1 MHGIEWHESN
11 SVGVPSI
18 DDQHKR
24 LMALT
29 NRLFLAIMDE
39 TGETALEGVLNDLAD
54 YAVYHFTHE
63 EGLLRKYGY
72 PEDLLAEH
80 QAEHKALTDR
90 VLHYI
95 ARYRDDPANL
105 DLSVYVFLRDWT
117 TEHMGRSDARYS
129 EFLMAHH
136 AK

>member
-1 MHGIEWHESN
+1 MHEIEWHDSH

-24 LMALT
+24 LLALT
-29 NRLFLAIMDE
+29 NRLFLAIM
-39 TGETALEGVLNDLAD
+39 GEIGEMALGDILNDLAD
-54 YAVYHFTHE
+54 YAVSHFTHE
-63 EGLLRKYGY
+63 EGLLRKHGY

-80 QAEHKALTDR
+80 MAEHKALTDQ

-95 ARYRDDPANL
+95 ARYREDPANL
-105 DLSVYVFLRDWT
+105 DLSA
-117 TEHMGRSDARYS
+117 TEHMARSDSRYS

-136 AK
+136 AE